1 MSHDAAER
9 PIRIA
14 GLDDETWEPSEE
26 DLAPKVDPKAVE
38 KLEQLER
45 ENARSSDQED

>member
-14 GLDDETWEPSEE
+14 GLDDETWEPSED
-26 DLAPKVDPKAVE
+26 DLAPKADPKALE
-38 KLEQLER
+38 RLEQLER
-45 ENARSSDQED
+45 ENARSDDKED

>member
-14 GLDDETWEPSEE
+14 GLDAETWEPSED
-26 DLAPKVDPKAVE
+26 DLAPKADPKKVE
-38 KLEQLER
+38 QLEELER
-45 ENARSSDQED
+45 ENARSDDEED

>member
-14 GLDDETWEPSEE
+14 GVDDETWEPSED
-26 DLAPKVDPKAVE
+26 DLHAKVDPKA
-38 KLEQLER
+38 LEELERLER
-45 ENARSSDQED
+45 ENARSDDEE

>member
-14 GLDDETWEPSEE
+14 GLDEETWEPSED
-26 DLAPKVDPKAVE
+26 DLTPKADPKAVE
-38 KLEQLER
+38 QLERLER
-45 ENARSSDQED
+45 ENARSDDEED